1 MTGRKDIISSDQMS
15 GVLVLPVPFALPQLF
30 QEKKR
35 QPVVASRVFRFSH
48 KEQSGACKKIQVSFF
63 RIGSVV
69 PVEPRAIVS
78 QGQVQHVNRLTVLA
92 LAIVQVLSTQRLQQ
106 PSR

>member
-35 QPVVASRVFRFSH
+35 QPVVSSRVFRFSH
-48 KEQSGACKKIQVSFF
+48 KEQSGACKKISFF
-63 RIGSVV
+63 RIGSIV
-69 PVEPRAIVS
+69 PVEPRATVS